1 MACLKAQFKAQRFL
15 ACSWMIHP
23 KSLSLVTSNLTL
35 MTLRYISRLRQK
47 VLIHVYAKLMW
58 ILNMLQSGVV
68 KKNCKLHVYPRSTLE
83 FIWTRLNVSVRSR
96 SNWNFFLM
104 FFFLYTWFEPDLPDH
119 IASLTSSFLST
130 SAQINMVRHFF
141 FKDVL
146 YIILNSLVFSKLFYC
161 STAWYETS
169 KENIHKLQLTQNFVS
184 CVLTNTKKFDHI
196 TPVIHELGWLT
207 IEELLRLRDVK
218 MIFKFRNGLVPSYW
232 VSTKLVKR
240 ADTHSYCTGQ
250 SNQLNFSQCRTF
262 AAKRAFPFRA
272 SKYWKSISNN
282 IRNSASVEVF
292 KGIARLEIIRMS
304 KYRIYS

>member
-1 MACLKAQFKAQRFL
+1 
-15 ACSWMIHP
+15 
-23 KSLSLVTSNLTL
+23 

-47 VLIHVYAKLMW
+47 VLIHVYAKLMR

-96 SNWNFFLM
+96 SNWNFFFLL
-104 FFFLYTWFEPDLPDH
+104 FFFFYTWFEPDLPDH

-169 KENIHKLQLTQNFVS
+169 KENIHKLQLMQNFVG

-196 TPVIHELGWLT
+196 TPVIRELGWLT
-207 IEELLRLRDVK
+207 IEELLRLRDVT
-218 MIFKFRNGLVPSYW
+218 MIFKCLNGLVPSYW
-232 VSTKLVKR
+232 VTTKLVKR

-250 SNQLNFSQCRTF
+250 SNQLNLSQCRTF
-262 AAKRAFPFRA
+262 AAQRAFPFRA

-304 KYRIYS
+304 KYKIYS